1 MMFALNV
8 DEAGMKSKLVKYL
21 LKLVNVF
28 VILLPKMIL
37 NLGQP
42 KAYNQIVATCITKT
56 MALLYSSKLCFGFE
70 MCEDIGHNALNEAET
85 NQCYLVFKYRANFK

>member
-1 MMFALNV
+1 MFALNV

-37 NLGQP
+37 NLG
-42 KAYNQIVATCITKT
+42 
-56 MALLYSSKLCFGFE
+56 
-70 MCEDIGHNALNEAET
+70 
-85 NQCYLVFKYRANFK
+85 